1 MIEES
6 DSKKSHLKLL
16 QEEYVKLQR
25 THADLQRK
33 YDDLLADT
41 TAGKGDPAFSSFQS
55 RLFRQCD
62 SLYGRKTFSDLLI
75 RLKGDSTVPAH
86 KIVFCA
92 RYVLP
97 AQKHSFE
104 FSRSYRRSEEWREEN
119 LVNVNELDWTDL
131 EVDVG
136 SALLRW

>member
-33 YDDLLADT
+33 FDET
-41 TAGKGDPAFSSFQS
+41 GKGDDSNSSFQG

-62 SLYGRKTFSDLLI
+62 SLYGRKTFSDLTI
-75 RLKGDSTVPAH
+75 KLKDNTTVPGH
-86 KIVFCA
+86 KIIFCA
-92 RYVLP
+92 R
-97 AQKHSFE
+97 
-104 FSRSYRRSEEWREEN
+104 
-119 LVNVNELDWTDL
+119 
-131 EVDVG
+131 
-136 SALLRW
+136 